1 MFRLILTERARPGC
15 LLVNGQGRRF
25 VDEAQNYNDLGR
37 DAAELRADV
46 VLVPER
52 AGLARLRRQVSRDVP
67 ARAPRRAAIPIPT
80 GSRGA
85 RRRRSSPP
93 RSAFPADELT
103 ATISRFNEG
112 ARDGADP
119 DFGRGSYPYD
129 RFIGD
134 LGPLE
139 QAPYYA
145 FKVLPGCLGTKGGPR
160 TDAHGRVLSITDGNP
175 IPGLYAAGN
184 AAASPFGL
192 AYPGA
197 GGTIGPAVVF
207 GLRAG
212 DAAAGD

>member
-1 MFRLILTERARPGC
+1 M
-15 LLVNGQGRRF
+15 
-25 VDEAQNYNDLGR
+25 
-37 DAAELRADV
+37 
-46 VLVPER
+46 
-52 AGLARLRRQVSRDVP
+52 
-67 ARAPRRAAIPIPT
+67 
-80 GSRGA
+80 
-85 RRRRSSPP
+85 
-93 RSAFPADELT
+93 PADALE
-103 ATISRFNEG
+103 ATVARFNEG
-112 ARDGADP
+112 AAHGADP
-119 DFGRGSYPYD
+119 DFGRGSFPYD

-160 TDAHGRVLSITDGNP
+160 TDADGRVLSITDGKP

-212 DAAAGD
+212 RRGGRRLTRWLSIRRAPAKKSIRQPPRGVLFL